1 LLQLLQLRLRLVLLV
16 RSRHDPGPGPAAHVP
31 SRPLLAPWYRL
42 VGDGDRLLLEHAQS
56 LVVLE
61 GAAVR
66 ILLPK
71 LLPLLDG
78 TRCIDELAERL
89 GEPARPAIVAALE
102 LLAGRGLVVDG
113 PDAPVHV
120 REAAHAVAAAYG
132 LAPAV
137 AAERLGAASV
147 ALIGDSPCLVEVA
160 RLLWLAGVAEVRR
173 GSWQG
178 RGRADLTVVAPA
190 PDELD
195 RLPAWNQLAFDRKL
209 RWFLLRPYD
218 GRFASVGPLVV
229 PGQSCCYV
237 CMLLRRGANVG
248 YADELADVEAA
259 PVAALADAGFQ
270 TLVAGVAA
278 HVAVRWVAGCDKTLP
293 GILFTL
299 EAQPALALDE
309 HHVLRVP
316 RCEVCSDVAR
326 VAPRLPWHAAE
337 AA

>member
-1 LLQLLQLRLRLVLLV
+1 MRAG
-16 RSRHDPGPGPAAHVP
+16 HDPDPGPAAHVP
-31 SRPLLAPWYRL
+31 RRPLLAPWYRL

-66 ILLPK
+66 VLLPR

-78 TRCIDELAERL
+78 TCCIDELAERL
-89 GEPARPAIVAALE
+89 GEAARPAIVAALE
-102 LLAGRGLVVDG
+102 LLAERGLIVDG
-113 PDAPVHV
+113 PDAPVRV

-147 ALIGDSPCLVEVA
+147 ALVGDSACLVEVA
-160 RLLWLAGVAEVRR
+160 RLLCAAGVAEVRR
-173 GSWQG
+173 SSWRG
-178 RGRADLTVVAPA
+178 RVRADLTVVAPA

-195 RLPAWNQLAFDRKL
+195 RLHAWNQLAFDRNV
-209 RWFLLRPYD
+209 RWLLVRPYD

-229 PGQSCCYV
+229 PGQSCCYE
-237 CMLLRRGANVG
+237 CMLLRRGANAG

-270 TLVAGVAA
+270 ALVAGVAS
-278 HVAVRWVAGCDKTLP
+278 HVAVRWVAGWDKTLP
-293 GILFTL
+293 GVLFTL
-299 EAQPALALDE
+299 EAQPALMLDE

-316 RCEVCSDVAR
+316 RCGVCSAVAR